1 MLKRIFVIALLT
13 GAGQV
18 FVVFALKYISQN
30 SSPEQVK
37 AIGQIDSLIVFI
49 MNVIALGLQPATMRD
64 LALTDNWKQDYI
76 DTQSARLTLS
86 FFLVAF
92 TLLAFVEPYY
102 LIFFIAPL
110 LALSGDYALYG
121 RGYPVKGA
129 IIALLRAIIPFSI
142 LIVFTKIDPSRL
154 GWMYMLSMMLIY
166 IITNSIISAFL
177 KTSNFVRPQLN
188 NLKLYLQSLPL
199 GAVALS
205 IYILG
210 LGLALVTS
218 YFYSAP
224 VVAITYIGFKFYVI
238 FKGVLRVLHQAFVKD
253 MTDDKISLKI
263 DQLSSLVG
271 LSLAAYIIIFPTTFI
286 SFFFGKQY
294 ISEITFFIL
303 IGISAFIYSLFAS
316 ITTTSLLER
325 KDLRYSLIYT
335 IASLIA
341 VLMTMF
347 FSIKYNT
354 PVVISI
360 SLLAG
365 ECIFTILAFIFLS
378 SKKFIKDRL
387 LFYLKNFLFILIPL
401 GFRLFFS
408 DDIFPFII
416 SGILFFAA
424 IAISYFKKFSL
435 LS

>member
-1 MLKRIFVIALLT
+1 MLKRILVIALLT

-18 FVVFALKYISQN
+18 FVIFALKYISQN
-30 SSPEQVK
+30 SSPEQLK

-64 LALTDNWKQDYI
+64 LALTENWKQDYI

-86 FFLVAF
+86 FLLACFA
-92 TLLAFVEPYY
+92 LLAFVNLYY
-102 LIFFIAPL
+102 LIFLIAPL
-110 LALSGDYALYG
+110 IALSGDYALYG

-129 IIALLRAIIPFSI
+129 IIALLRAIIPFTI
-142 LIVFTKIDPSRL
+142 LIVFTKIDSSKL
-154 GWMYMLSMMLIY
+154 GWIYMLSMILIY
-166 IITNSIISAFL
+166 IITNSIISIFL
-177 KTSNFVRPQLN
+177 KTPNFVWPQLK
-188 NLKLYLQSLPL
+188 NLNLYLQSLPL

-224 VVAITYIGFKFYVI
+224 VVAVTYIGLKLYVI

-271 LSLAAYIIIFPTTFI
+271 LSLAVYIIIFPTTFI
-286 SFFFGKQY
+286 SLFFGKQY
-294 ISEITFFIL
+294 IPEATFFIL
-303 IGISAFIYSLFAS
+303 VGISAFIYSLFAS

-325 KDLRYSLIYT
+325 KDVRYSIIYT
-335 IASLIA
+335 IASLVA
-341 VLMTMF
+341 VIMTIF
-347 FSIKYNT
+347 FSIKYDT

-365 ECIFTILAFIFLS
+365 ECVFTILAFIFLS
-378 SKKFIKDRL
+378 SKKLIQDRL
-387 LFYLKNFLFILIPL
+387 LFYSTNFLFILIPL

-408 DDIFPFII
+408 DDTLPFII
-416 SGILFFAA
+416 SGILFFTA